1 MSPGMSMTDALVAV
15 GLVESRNAARRAVAD
30 GAASVNGVKIADP
43 EHVHYVPDWQQAADY
58 TASIARPGDYVIT
71 LGCGNVYQIIP
82 QVLESLRRTD
92 GA

>member
-1 MSPGMSMTDALVAV
+1 MCIRDS
-15 GLVESRNAARRAVAD
+15 
-30 GAASVNGVKIADP
+30 
-43 EHVHYVPDWQQAADY
+43 Y

-82 QVLESLRRTD
+82 QVLEALAADPAVET